1 MIVIL
6 KSIFRNYPDRLKQDK
21 ISKRAVEK
29 RKEQMRRWMGR
40 GAGESAN
47 ATNGFARTFLSEGRR
62 IGGISGTGS
71 VNELNTANA
80 NGFSSAADIHQMAL
94 NQYSARESGVQD
106 QLRREKMTM
115 IESIFSL
122 SWIQM
127 RDEPTVRK
135 EPNSGFE
142 KTLMNLFNNLLE
154 TYISV
159 LSSISS
165 HILHQIFYEVIVPC
179 LTNQPFEEDR
189 VRFEALEREDQAI
202 QCEFSAEVKI
212 FAVKIAEKIITI
224 CQGDL
229 IMNKTLLDTL
239 VKSQSQQ
246 SFKKQME
253 MTGVSEQLRN
263 QMKNLWTSIR
273 SKVFTNYSMKGFKQ
287 LIDWLV
293 SKMSLLAQNCTI
305 LDGKS
310 SASEIAMLEL
320 SEDDLQQ
327 LSQYLEIITFI
338 SVGRRNNQEEANSL
352 IKIKQD
358 YCMDLYLLLNP
369 LLFWLDF
376 SVEREERL
384 GLFKQV
390 YQTIKDVLEN
400 LPPKKVDID
409 ILQIIIPILQRTSE
423 YLR

>member
-1 MIVIL
+1 
-6 KSIFRNYPDRLKQDK
+6 
-21 ISKRAVEK
+21 
-29 RKEQMRRWMGR
+29 
-40 GAGESAN
+40 
-47 ATNGFARTFLSEGRR
+47 
-62 IGGISGTGS
+62 
-71 VNELNTANA
+71 
-80 NGFSSAADIHQMAL
+80 
-94 NQYSARESGVQD
+94 
-106 QLRREKMTM
+106 
-115 IESIFSL
+115 
-122 SWIQM
+122 
-127 RDEPTVRK
+127 
-135 EPNSGFE
+135 
-142 KTLMNLFNNLLE
+142 
-154 TYISV
+154 
-159 LSSISS
+159 
-165 HILHQIFYEVIVPC
+165 
-179 LTNQPFEEDR
+179 
-189 VRFEALEREDQAI
+189 
-202 QCEFSAEVKI
+202 
-212 FAVKIAEKIITI
+212 
-224 CQGDL
+224 
-229 IMNKTLLDTL
+229 MNKTLLDTL

-287 LIDWLV
+287 LIEWLV